1 MGLAELIGSRTTLAV
16 AALGCAE
23 LAAARGDRRAS
34 LVYAE
39 RALDDRARDEPP
51 PLSAAP
57 RAHRPPADSAARVEE
72 GG

>member
-1 MGLAELIGSRTTLAV
+1 MGLAELIGSRTTFAA

-39 RALDDRARDEPP
+39 RALVIVRAMSLRRYLPRLERIIRQPD
-51 PLSAAP
+51 AAS
-57 RAHRPPADSAARVEE
+57 RIEE